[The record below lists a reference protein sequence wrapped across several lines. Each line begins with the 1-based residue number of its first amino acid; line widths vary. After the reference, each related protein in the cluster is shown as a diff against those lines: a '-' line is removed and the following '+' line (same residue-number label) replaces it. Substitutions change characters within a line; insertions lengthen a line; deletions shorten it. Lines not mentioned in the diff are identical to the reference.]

1 MKYNIIRRRSVM
13 ARIILV
19 QHCQSEHHVNGL
31 SGGWTDTS
39 LTELGRRQAEII
51 GRKLR
56 DGLNSSEYVL
66 YSSDLLRASQTAEI
80 IGELLGLE
88 VNINK
93 ELREINTGDAAG
105 KTKEWARA
113 NRNPRTGSS
122 FDLDYQEFQNGETWR
137 QFFRRVCECLE
148 LICETNEK
156 NLLIVTHGG
165 TLAYIIAW
173 WLKFSEQM
181 LGTTYFSASP
191 ASISV
196 LTRNG
201 YNQNVLEVF
210 NDSSHL
216 SLLK

>member
-1 MKYNIIRRRSVM
+1 MG
-13 ARIILV
+13 RIVLV
-19 QHCQSEHHVNGL
+19 QHCQSEHHINEM
-31 SGGWTDTS
+31 SGGWTDTP
-39 LTELGRRQAEII
+39 LTELGRKQAEII
-51 GRKLR
+51 AKKLR
-56 DGLNSSEYVL
+56 DGLDSSEYIL

-80 IGELLGLE
+80 IGEQLGLE

-93 ELREINTGDAAG
+93 ELREINTGIATG

-113 NRNPRTGSS
+113 NRNPRKGSS

-137 QFFRRVCECLE
+137 QFYRRVCDCLE
-148 LICETNEK
+148 LLCDTNEK

-165 TLAYIIAW
+165 TLAYITAW
-173 WLKFSEQM
+173 WLQFSEHM
-181 LGTTYFSASP
+181 LGTAYFSASP

-201 YNQNVLEVF
+201 FNQNVLEVF

-216 SLLK
+216 SLLSSLNMI